1 MYEMKMMV
9 SNSHINKN
17 KEMKV
22 TAIINAIQDI
32 EGIHI
37 ENLGDFTKYINDNNI
52 GIFLTY
58 RQIDIIKRPV
68 FNSEIKIITYPYNTN
83 SVSGYRQIYIEDSNN
98 NLLIKSIAFGAFVD
112 LATNKTKRLPKD
124 VIKEIND
131 GVRDEQMD
139 ERPRKIDYSMF
150 EFKEV
155 ETLKIRK
162 SNIDRYNHLNN
173 AYYVEFA
180 ENVLKDTYKYNR
192 IRAEYLNPLIVNDIM
207 RIEVSN
213 EINNSVIIRIKDL
226 CDNVSAIIEFSFIMN
241 LK

>member
-1 MYEMKMMV
+1 MFEMKMMV

-17 KEMKV
+17 KDMKV

-37 ENLGDFTKYINDNNI
+37 ENLGDFTKYINENNM

-124 VIKEIND
+124 VIK
-131 GVRDEQMD
+131 
-139 ERPRKIDYSMF
+139 
-150 EFKEV
+150 
-155 ETLKIRK
+155 
-162 SNIDRYNHLNN
+162 
-173 AYYVEFA
+173 
-180 ENVLKDTYKYNR
+180 
-192 IRAEYLNPLIVNDIM
+192 
-207 RIEVSN
+207 
-213 EINNSVIIRIKDL
+213 
-226 CDNVSAIIEFSFIMN
+226 
-241 LK
+241 